1 MLTSAICVLPACFS
15 FFLLLSGG
23 NGRQFEVSFLHCP
36 FGPLCLFSCR
46 ALLVFLPGFACRFG
60 FYTKSFP
67 FWKFCFFIA
76 ALQAVF
82 YQLTLILMGVLGFIC
97 YFLSF
102 FLSFGG
108 MFLGMFSIPLAAAG
122 GETENPLLM
131 ILLFLVSMLPVAI
144 PFAVI
149 GVMLLAGLSFLVY
162 GVVGAIYAMQG
173 KAFAYVFIG
182 KRVRA
187 FLAEENNKSV
197 TG

>member
-1 MLTSAICVLPACFS
+1 MSDHS
-15 FFLLLSGG
+15 QLLSVQDE
-23 NGRQFEVSFLHCP
+23 R
-36 FGPLCLFSCR
+36 LFA
-46 ALLVFLPGFACRFG
+46 ALSHITIFLPFMGILGPVLIWA
-60 FYTKSFP
+60 TQKEKSEYV
-67 FWKFCFFIA
+67 KFH